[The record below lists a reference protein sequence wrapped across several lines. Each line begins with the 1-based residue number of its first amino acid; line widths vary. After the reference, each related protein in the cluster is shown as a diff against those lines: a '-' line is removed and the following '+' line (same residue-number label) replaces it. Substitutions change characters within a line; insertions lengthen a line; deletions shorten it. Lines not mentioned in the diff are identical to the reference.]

1 MRGRTFFKI
10 FTFIVVL
17 VIGYFLYEHIII
29 LRDEYVKREQHKN
42 MFLEKIDGTYKER
55 KNDFYKNN

>member
-1 MRGRTFFKI
+1 MKSRIFFKI
-10 FTFIVVL
+10 FTFVIVL

-29 LRDEYVKREQHKN
+29 LRNEYIKREQHKN

-55 KNDFYKNN
+55 SNDFYKNN

>member
-1 MRGRTFFKI
+1 MKSRIFFKI
-10 FTFIVVL
+10 FTFVIVL

-29 LRDEYVKREQHKN
+29 LRNEYMKREQHKN

-55 KNDFYKNN
+55 SNDFYKNN

>member
-1 MRGRTFFKI
+1 MKSRIFFKI
-10 FTFIVVL
+10 FTFVIVL

-29 LRDEYVKREQHKN
+29 LRNEYMKREQHKS

-55 KNDFYKNN
+55 SNDFYKNN

>member
-1 MRGRTFFKI
+1 MKSRIFFKI
-10 FTFIVVL
+10 FTFVIVL

-29 LRDEYVKREQHKN
+29 LRNEYMKREQHKN

-55 KNDFYKNN
+55 SSDFYKNN

>member
-1 MRGRTFFKI
+1 MKSRIFFKI
-10 FTFIVVL
+10 FTFVIVL

-29 LRDEYVKREQHKN
+29 LKNEYIKREQHKN

-55 KNDFYKNN
+55 SNDFYKNN

>member
-1 MRGRTFFKI
+1 MKSRIFFKI
-10 FTFIVVL
+10 FTFVIVL

-29 LRDEYVKREQHKN
+29 LRNEYIKREQNKN

-55 KNDFYKNN
+55 SNDFYKNN

>member
-1 MRGRTFFKI
+1 MKSRIFLKI
-10 FTFIVVL
+10 FTFVIVL

-29 LRDEYVKREQHKN
+29 LRNEYMKREQHKN

-55 KNDFYKNN
+55 SNDFYKNN

>member
-1 MRGRTFFKI
+1 MKSRIFLKI
-10 FTFIVVL
+10 FTFVIVL

-29 LRDEYVKREQHKN
+29 LRNEYIKREQHKN

-55 KNDFYKNN
+55 SNDFYKNN

>member
-1 MRGRTFFKI
+1 MRSRIFFKI
-10 FTFIVVL
+10 FTFVIVL

-29 LRDEYVKREQHKN
+29 LRNEYMKREQHKN

-55 KNDFYKNN
+55 SNDFYKNN